1 MYAASLSSLRGA
13 AAYRHTHVQSSSP
26 LELVVLL
33 YNGLLKHIV
42 ATRDAADRHDL
53 FAKREHL
60 SHAFAIISE
69 LQSTLNMA
77 EGGDI
82 AVSLDGLYTYAT
94 GRLSDFNARGERGA
108 LDEVERLLTPLRDAW
123 TEIATARPEAAGR

>member
-1 MYAASLSSLRGA
+1 MYATARGA
-13 AAYRHTHVQSSSP
+13 AAYRQTHVQSSSP

-33 YNGLLKHIV
+33 YNGLLKHVV
-42 ATRDAADRHDL
+42 ALRDAVESKDL
-53 FAKREHL
+53 VAKRDHL
-60 SHAFAIISE
+60 SRALAILAE

-82 AVSLDGLYTYAT
+82 AKSLDALYSYAT
-94 GRLSDFNARGERGA
+94 DRLTDFNVRGDRAA

-123 TEIATARPEAAGR
+123 TEIAASRPAAVAR

>member
-1 MYAASLSSLRGA
+1 MYAASLSSRRGA

-33 YNGLLKHIV
+33 YNCLLKHIM
-42 ATRDAADRHDL
+42 ATRDAADRNDL

-60 SHAFAIISE
+60 SRAFAILSE

-77 EGGDI
+77 EGGEI
-82 AVSLDGLYTYAT
+82 AASLDALYTYTT
-94 GRLSDFNARGERGA
+94 GRLSDFNARGERAA
-108 LDEVERLLTPLRDAW
+108 LDEVARLLTPLRDAW
-123 TEIATARPEAAGR
+123 TEIATARPEAVGR

>member
-1 MYAASLSSLRGA
+1 MYATARGA

-33 YNGLLKHIV
+33 YNGLLEHLL
-42 ATRDAADRHDL
+42 ATRDAVDRNDL
-53 FAKREHL
+53 LGKREHL
-60 SHAFAIISE
+60 SRAFAILSE

-82 AVSLDGLYTYAT
+82 AVSLDALYTYAT
-94 GRLSDFNARGERGA
+94 GRLSDFNVKGERAA

-123 TEIATARPEAAGR
+123 TEISTARPAAVGR